1 MDSHGNAILTMIG
14 RSTNFLVMELL
25 LPYKAKGLN
34 HKYGQK
40 KIFRRTRMDYNPPAH
55 AYVLYRCVSISQEG
69 AVEKT
74 SKFIRQYKPYIS
86 DISTITDK
94 KIKMVQKN
102 RRSRKKMK
110 FSILTHEL

>member
-1 MDSHGNAILTMIG
+1 MPMFYTD
-14 RSTNFLVMELL
+14 
-25 LPYKAKGLN
+25 
-34 HKYGQK
+34 
-40 KIFRRTRMDYNPPAH
+40 
-55 AYVLYRCVSISQEG
+55 AYPSCQEG

-102 RRSRKKMK
+102 RRSRKK
-110 FSILTHEL
+110 